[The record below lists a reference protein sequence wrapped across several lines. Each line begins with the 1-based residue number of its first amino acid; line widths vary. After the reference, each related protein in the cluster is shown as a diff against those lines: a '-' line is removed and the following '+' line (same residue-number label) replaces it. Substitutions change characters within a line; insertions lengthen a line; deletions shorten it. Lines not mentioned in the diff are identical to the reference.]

1 MNLSD
6 EDFARVFGDALKAHL
21 DRLGIEYA
29 AAAPRLGVTKSALS
43 TYWSDDGSGKRRKP
57 RAALLFKA
65 CSEFDFTFEYK
76 GFRISADALEN
87 RGRKEAHPKYEQ
99 LILDYQRQ
107 FKLAED
113 DGNVSVRLRRAQG
126 RIALSVSLKAVS

>member
-6 EDFARVFGDALKAHL
+6 EDFTRVFGDALKAHL
-21 DRLGIEYA
+21 DKLGIEYA

-43 TYWSDDGSGKRRKP
+43 TYWSDDGGKRRKP

-76 GFRISADALEN
+76 GFRISADALGS
-87 RGRKEAHPKYEQ
+87 RRRKGTHPKSEQ
-99 LILDYQRQ
+99 LTLDYQRQ
-107 FKLAED
+107 FKLTED